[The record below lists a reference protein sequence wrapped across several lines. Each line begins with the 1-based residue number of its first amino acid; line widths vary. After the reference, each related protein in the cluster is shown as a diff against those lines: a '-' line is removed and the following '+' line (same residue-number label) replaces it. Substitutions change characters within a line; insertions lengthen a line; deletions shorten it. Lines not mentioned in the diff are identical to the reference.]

1 MDQSVPHT
9 VLVGMMARTDTTP
22 ATTRLVNG
30 FVELDGTVS
39 IVKRTVCPMI
49 MTFMDT
55 TRASPVQ
62 EERFVFTDG
71 LGLPLKFTAR
81 LRTTPWRATPVIQ
94 KVKRFACITG
104 MGKTSATCIAKEA
117 IAPSQDT
124 HVTQMETKRVCKT
137 RLVRPVIAHQ
147 TITLSEVTAV
157 SGQQGRVS
165 VFQVGL
171 ELNVTFSVYQRMTH
185 SVIIF
190 VRRGP
195 EPKNACRTSWRN
207 CTVNCKARNDSM
219 GQHECTVNGSKICSR
234 NWYGPNCDVHC
245 VARNDSGGHFTCNP
259 HSGQR
264 ICNPDWYGENCNTS
278 CVP

>member
-22 ATTRLVNG
+22 ATTRLVNSS
-30 FVELDGTVS
+30 VELDGTVS

-49 MTFMDT
+49 MKFMDT

-94 KVKRFACITG
+94 KVKRFACING
-104 MGKTSATCIAKEA
+104 IGKTSVTCIAKEA
-117 IAPSQDT
+117 IASSQDT
-124 HVTQMETKRVCKT
+124 RVTQMETKRVCKT
-137 RLVRPVIAHQ
+137 GLVRPVIAHQ

-157 SGQQGRVS
+157 SGQQGGVS

-171 ELNVTFSVYQRMTH
+171 ELNVTFSVYQRMIH

-195 EPKNACRTSWRN
+195 EPKNT
-207 CTVNCKARNDSM
+207 
-219 GQHECTVNGSKICSR
+219 
-234 NWYGPNCDVHC
+234 Y
-245 VARNDSGGHFTCNP
+245 
-259 HSGQR
+259 
-264 ICNPDWYGENCNTS
+264 
-278 CVP
+278 